1 MKTSRFLIAALL
13 VGLAGAA
20 AALEAVPWGK
30 KEFVPQFKLFT
41 EQAAFTPDG
50 WAALPPERQAAALDE
65 AREPAL
71 RRQEAVSKHCEA
83 ALAKWDTRRLRD
95 FTSRTTADDIKTIKL
110 WMGTAKAAA
119 VERKLALTRELLRK
133 AEAQGLTDEDAAR
146 LADHLLPAAI
156 AELRALRAPNS
167 LQKQAETA
175 AAGDKAR
182 TRERA
187 ELDASIERTA
197 GSMRKADAGNLN
209 KFFDGN
215 KATGDAGAVVM
226 GDVRPGGS
234 GRAGGAVTGAGL
246 TASGLPAT
254 RSGNVPA
261 VQPGTQASQKPA
273 STAWTSDAY
282 GYTIVAGG
290 RTQTF
295 RDQRQAEAAIRAMPD
310 GSISKITLYG
320 HGAPGGQTVGNAYY
334 EAGDTAALLKGK
346 MAPGGVIQYS
356 GCNTASIGGATI
368 NPAVGLSMLT
378 RRILYFS
385 VPYIQDRLSGVPA
398 DTARQ
403 QWEKTWNADLSRD
416 TSLQL
421 RGTTVCGYRTFG
433 LVPGR
438 LPGLTRV
445 MGNQEA
451 TTPGYVAG
459 KLACYRDGREVP
471 AP

>member
-1 MKTSRFLIAALL
+1 MKTLRFLLAALAL
-13 VGLAGAA
+13 GLTGAA
-20 AALEAVPWGK
+20 SAPEAVPWGQ
-30 KEFVPQFKLFT
+30 KEFLPQFKFFT
-41 EQAAFTPDG
+41 EQGAFAPET
-50 WAALPPERQAAALDE
+50 WAALPPERQAAALAE

-71 RRQEAVSKHCEA
+71 RRQEAVARHCEA
-83 ALAKWDTRRLRD
+83 ALARWDTRRLRD
-95 FTSRTTADDIKTIKL
+95 FTSRTTPDDIKTIRL

-119 VERKLALTRELLRK
+119 VESKLTLTRAMLLK
-133 AEAQGLTDEDAAR
+133 AETEGLTDEDARA
-146 LADHLLPAAI
+146 LAKHLLSAAI
-156 AELRALRAPNS
+156 ADLRAIRS
-167 LQKQAETA
+167 LNGLKRQAETA
-175 AAGDKAR
+175 AAGGRAQTK
-182 TRERA
+182 ERA
-187 ELDASIERTA
+187 ELNASIERTA
-197 GSMRKADAGNLN
+197 GSMRRADAGSLN

-215 KATGDAGAVVM
+215 TAAGDAGAVVM
-226 GDVRPGGS
+226 GEARPGS
-234 GRAGGAVTGAGL
+234 SRLPAGGTAAGPGRP
-246 TASGLPAT
+246 AALPAA
-254 RSGNVPA
+254 RSGSVPA
-261 VQPGTQASQKPA
+261 VQPGAPQQPA
-273 STAWTSDAY
+273 KSTAWTSNAY

-290 RTQTF
+290 RTMTF
-295 RDQRQAEAAIRAMPD
+295 RDQRQAEAAIRALPD

-346 MAPGGVIQYS
+346 MAPGGVMQYS
-356 GCNTASIGGATI
+356 GCNTASIGGATL

-385 VPYIQDRLSGVPA
+385 VPYLQDRLNGVPA
-398 DTARQ
+398 EEARK

-438 LPGLTRV
+438 LPGVTRLL
-445 MGNQEA
+445 GTQEA